1 MTQKSSISG
10 VGSAVLLT
18 GLLAGCASIGTPGGG
33 LYDETPPVFVSSDP
47 ADGETN
53 VTKKKFT
60 LKFNENIKLDNA
72 LDKITVSPPQQKS
85 PTILSN
91 AKTVTIELQDS
102 LRPNTTYSVSLGDAV
117 QDNNEG
123 NVLEHTSFTFS
134 TGDHIDSLHISGYLL
149 NAEDLEPVTGA
160 YVGIYPDTA
169 VADSIFMLESMQR
182 AGKTDAYGRYSIEGI
197 ARGSYRLYAI
207 VDGNTN
213 YRYDLRTENIAFCDS
228 LISPSM
234 SGTVEYDTIWAD
246 LDSTRIDTVLTRNR
260 ISYAPENVTM
270 LLFSEGK
277 YNRYLEDTG
286 RPDSCLLRVRFAA
299 PMESLPVWSYPADST
314 VDAGALLLA
323 EPNPT
328 LDTLSYWITDT
339 AWINRDTLTLGMT
352 YMMTDTAGVDVPR
365 TDTIQF
371 VRPPRKTGPDNAKS
385 GGKEKKKGWGLF
397 GGKNDKKDK
406 DKKDKHDRKPGQE
419 APTDSLPAIVFM
431 SVKQLGAST
440 LNIGQKP
447 KFEVSTPLA
456 SIDVGG
462 LHLKRQVNDSTWTD
476 MKFRWEKDSLK
487 LRSYQLFAVP
497 YFSPGEKYKL
507 VVDSACMYDIYG
519 NPVNRTELSFSEH
532 KPEEYAHLLFQVKG
546 ISGKAFVCLLNDKD
560 KVVQRADVKGN
571 QAKFV
576 NVLPG
581 TYYARMV
588 EDLNGNGVWDHG
600 TLTPRRQPE
609 PVYYFNGELSLRAN
623 WSISQNWDVDELP
636 LYKQK
641 PLKVTQNKPKEKQEK
656 KSKNA
661 EYYAKMGITPPQT
674 NSGTTTSG
682 ANSSLHSVG
691 N

>member
-1 MTQKSSISG
+1 MFRPILRRKCFISG
-10 VGSAVLLT
+10 AVTCVLLT
-18 GLLAGCASIGTPGGG
+18 GFWAGCASIGTPGGG

-53 VTKKKFT
+53 VNRQKLT

-72 LDKITVSPPQQKS
+72 LDKLTVSPPQKKS
-85 PTILSN
+85 PTVLSN

-102 LRPNTTYSVSLGDAV
+102 LLPNTTYSISLGDAV

-134 TGDHIDSLHISGYLL
+134 TGDHIDSLRISGYLL

-160 YVGIYPDTA
+160 YVGIYPDT
-169 VADSIFMLESMQR
+169 VLADSIFLRETMLR
-182 AGKTDAYGRYSIEGI
+182 TGKTDAYGRYSIEGI
-197 ARGSYRLYAI
+197 APGAYRLYAL
-207 VDGNTN
+207 VDGNNN
-213 YRYDLRTENIAFCDS
+213 YLYDLRTEDIAFLDS
-228 LISPSM
+228 LTVPSM
-234 SGTVEYDTIWAD
+234 HGTVEHDTVWAD
-246 LDSTRIDTVLTRNR
+246 RDSTEIDTVLVRDR
-260 ISYAPENVTM
+260 MVYEPGNVTL

-277 YNRYLEDTG
+277 HNRYLEDTQ
-286 RPDSCLLRVRFAA
+286 RPDSCHLSVRFAA
-299 PMESLPVWSYPADST
+299 PMEALPVWTFPADST
-314 VDAGALLLA
+314 IDANAMLMA
-323 EPNPT
+323 EANPT
-328 LDTLSYWITDT
+328 RDTLSYWITDT
-339 AWINRDTLTLGMT
+339 AWVNRDTLVLGMT

-365 TDTIQF
+365 IDTIQF
-371 VRPPRKTGPDNAKS
+371 VRPARKTDSASAKKGS
-385 GGKEKKKGWGLF
+385 KDKKKGWGIF
-397 GGKNDKKDK
+397 GGRDKKDRK
-406 DKKDKHDRKPGQE
+406 EDRN
-419 APTDSLPAIVFM
+419 APPAAQDTLPRITYM
-431 SVKQLGAST
+431 TIKQLGSST

-447 KFEVSTPLA
+447 KFEVSAPLREM
-456 SIDVGG
+456 DVGG
-462 LHLKRQVNDSTWTD
+462 LHLKRQVNDSTWAD
-476 MKFRWEKDSLK
+476 MQFRWEKDSVR
-487 LRSYQLFAVP
+487 LRVWQLFAVP

-507 VVDSACMYDIYG
+507 VVDSACMHDIYG
-519 NPVNRTELSFSEH
+519 NPVNAMELSFSEH
-532 KPEEYAHLLFQVKG
+532 KPEEYAHLLFQIKG

-560 KVVQRADVKGN
+560 KVVQRAEVKGN

-588 EDLNGNGVWDHG
+588 EDLNGNGEWDHG
-600 TLTPRRQPE
+600 TLIPRLQPE
-609 PVYYFNGELSLRAN
+609 PVYYFNGELNLRAN

-636 LYKQK
+636 IYRQK

-674 NSGTTTSG
+674 NTGTTTSG